1 VISAFWQRFKIVLT
15 VCGVLSLVHIVNMAL
30 GGQLNQFG
38 ILPRDISS
46 LPYIYSSPLL
56 HGNLSHLVNN
66 LIGLS
71 LFSWLC
77 LIRSV
82 RLYVWSSLFIVTLTG
97 ILVWFFGRQAIHI
110 GASGWIFGLWS
121 LSIALAWFDRRPLNI
136 LIALI
141 VVFLYGGM
149 IYGVLP
155 QGSSISFEA
164 HFFGAVSGVL
174 AAWLSTLKV
183 FKKKL
188 IKRV

>member
-1 VISAFWQRFKIVLT
+1 MIRAFWQRFKIVLT
-15 VCGVLSLVHIVNMAL
+15 VCGVLSLVHVVNMAL

-38 ILPRDISS
+38 ILPRDTNS

-66 LIGLS
+66 LIGLAI
-71 LFSWLC
+71 FSWLC
-77 LIRSV
+77 LLRTI
-82 RLYVWSSLFIVTLTG
+82 RLYVWSSLFIITFTG
-97 ILVWFFGRQAIHI
+97 ILVWLFGRPAMHI

-136 LIALI
+136 LIALV

-155 QGSSISFEA
+155 QDASISFEA
-164 HFFGAVSGVL
+164 HFFGAISGVL
-174 AAWLSTLKV
+174 AAWLSTWKV
-183 FKKKL
+183 FKRNKV
-188 IKRV
+188 RRT